1 MEMNF
6 IAILV
11 AAVVPTVVG
20 FIWYNPKVFGTVWMK
35 ESGVT
40 EEKMK
45 NANMAKIFILSFI
58 FSFMFAMG
66 ATQLVIHQNHFHSV
80 IIDEPGYGEEGS
92 DIQIYADTFMD
103 KYGGNFRTFKHGMA
117 HGFLSGIFILLPIIA
132 TNALFERRSWK
143 YIFINL
149 GYWVVTLMI
158 VGGIVCGWR

>member
-40 EEKMK
+40 EETMK
-45 NANMAKIFILSFI
+45 SANMAKIFILSFI

-66 ATQLVIHQNHFHSV
+66 AT
-80 IIDEPGYGEEGS
+80 
-92 DIQIYADTFMD
+92 
-103 KYGGNFRTFKHGMA
+103 
-117 HGFLSGIFILLPIIA
+117 
-132 TNALFERRSWK
+132 
-143 YIFINL
+143 
-149 GYWVVTLMI
+149 
-158 VGGIVCGWR
+158 